1 MWCFIRKPLPTKKKK
16 KNSSSASFHDI
27 AKLPKLIQEFL
38 LPFSPLDQQ
47 KKKKCFPSF
56 SMSVGECGV
65 SLENHCPPRQ
75 EPVHKQKKNCF
86 STFVM
91 SLGQCC
97 VSLENL
103 CPPRHKPLH
112 Q

>member
-16 KNSSSASFHDI
+16 KNSSSTSFHDI

-86 STFVM
+86 STFFM
-91 SLGQCC
+91 SVGQCG
-97 VSLENL
+97 VTLEN
-103 CPPRHKPLH
+103 H
-112 Q
+112 